1 MRRTEGREGGWG
13 GDSRELCICN
23 GEGAGACVYGEEGW
37 GAPRDWEKTTGR
49 VSVQAG
55 EVAVMLASS
64 PIVFHVTIKTRAK
77 GISHGT

>member
-1 MRRTEGREGGWG
+1 M
-13 GDSRELCICN
+13 
-23 GEGAGACVYGEEGW
+23 YGEEGW

>member
-1 MRRTEGREGGWG
+1 M
-13 GDSRELCICN
+13 
-23 GEGAGACVYGEEGW
+23 YGEEGW
-37 GAPRDWEKTTGR
+37 GAPRDGEKPTAGR